1 MAKPNIPQDH
11 NARKL
16 AKALLDAA
24 HFDSVELST
33 LGANGFFVII
43 NVQVVHH
50 FSSDGMPPSREQF
63 LVDGRGYKLM
73 KRRKF
78 SNGENG

>member
-1 MAKPNIPQDH
+1 MAKPNIPQFDS
-11 NARKL
+11 ARKL

-24 HFDSVELST
+24 HFDTVELAT
-33 LGANGFFVII
+33 VGANGFFVII

-73 KRRKF
+73 KRREY
-78 SNGENG
+78 SNGEND